1 MQLSEWGA
9 TVQDMNPIDHLLTDT
24 VKSVPLPGGTLLLA
38 QPGWSE
44 LDWQHTV
51 YGLGLADR
59 AVNDQDM
66 GMLSSGHLF
75 WWVPN
80 E

>member
-1 MQLSEWGA
+1 MQLSDRGD
-9 TVQDMNPIDHLLTDT
+9 TVQDMKPIDHLLTDT
-24 VKSVPLPGGTLLLA
+24 VTSVPLPGGTLLLA

-44 LDWQHTV
+44 LDWQATV
-51 YGLGLADR
+51 YGLGFADR
-59 AVNDQDM
+59 DVNDQDM

>member
-1 MQLSEWGA
+1 M
-9 TVQDMNPIDHLLTDT
+9 QDMQKIDQMMTDS
-24 VKSVPLPGGTLLLA
+24 VKSVPLPGGTMILA

-44 LDWQHTV
+44 LDWQRTV
-51 YGLGLADR
+51 YGLGFADR
-59 AVNDQDM
+59 DVHDLDM

-80 E
+80 A

>member
-1 MQLSEWGA
+1 MLLSDRGD
-9 TVQDMNPIDHLLTDT
+9 TVQDMTKIDQTMT
-24 VKSVPLPGGTLLLA
+24 GSVMSVPLPGGTFILA
-38 QPGWSE
+38 QPDWSD

-59 AVNDQDM
+59 DVNDQDM

>member
-1 MQLSEWGA
+1 M
-9 TVQDMNPIDHLLTDT
+9 QDMKPIDLLLTDT
-24 VKSVPLPGGTLLLA
+24 VKSVPIAGGVMIVA
-38 QPGWSE
+38 EPGWSE
-44 LDWQHTV
+44 LVWQHTV

-59 AVNDQDM
+59 PVNDQDM

-80 E
+80 A

>member
-1 MQLSEWGA
+1 MQK
-9 TVQDMNPIDHLLTDT
+9 PIDRLLTD
-24 VKSVPLPGGTLLLA
+24 SVSAVQLNGGRFILA
-38 QPGWSE
+38 QPDWSD

-51 YGLGLADR
+51 HSLGLADR
-59 AVNDQDM
+59 EVNDQDM

-80 E
+80 A